1 MNKSDAD
8 KKQFLQKEEHLLEAI
23 LLDPALQEALE
34 SESIVDEKNN
44 VVALNAF
51 TSEQKCR
58 QVHGGKSSYW
68 RTFSVAASVM
78 LMVVF
83 GLTSLY
89 KNDDQLIVQQTVN
102 QQEYSSG
109 IAQTKKVTLADE
121 SVITLNA
128 ASKIKVEYTDQQ
140 RNVTLLAGE
149 AYFNVAKNADK
160 PFNVIT
166 QNGRITVLGTQF
178 NVDQTR
184 DSVAVNVYEGKVEV
198 KDINDMS
205 QQLLAGDRVAF
216 TSDGSEPKSQFNLKK
231 GVDWQQGQ
239 LRFTN
244 VKLVKVIEKLNRY
257 TEQTLYLDPVLNHKL
272 VTATFKLD
280 DMEGNISLLRELY
293 QLDALT
299 TGKSRYLTPK
309 I

>member
-8 KKQFLQKEEHLLEAI
+8 KKQFLQNEERLLEAI

-58 QVHGGKSSYW
+58 QAHGGKSSYW
-68 RTFSVAASVM
+68 RTFSVAASV
-78 LMVVF
+78 LLVVVF
-83 GLTSLY
+83 GLTSFY
-89 KNDDQLIVQQTVN
+89 KTDNQLIVQQSVN
-102 QQEYSSG
+102 QQAYSSG
-109 IAQTKKVTLADE
+109 IAQTKTVTLADE
-121 SVITLNA
+121 SVVTLNA
-128 ASKIKVEYTDQQ
+128 ASKIKVQYTEHQ

-149 AYFNVAKNADK
+149 AYFNVAKNVNK

-166 QNGRITVLGTQF
+166 ENGKITVLGTQF
-178 NVDQTR
+178 NVDQTK
-184 DSVAVNVYEGKVEV
+184 DNVAVNVYEGKVEV
-198 KDINDMS
+198 RDINDIR
-205 QQLLAGDRVAF
+205 QQLLAGDKVDF
-216 TSDGSEPKSQFNLKK
+216 TSDGSEAKSQFNFEN

-244 VKLVKVIEKLNRY
+244 VKLAQVIEKLNRY
-257 TEQTLYLDPVLNHKL
+257 AEQPLYLDPVLNHKL

-293 QLDALT
+293 QLDALV